1 MKSLKKLTK
10 KNLKEIN
17 GGAQNC
23 PPVASTC
30 NAWCKWT
37 SWQKLHCPNNI
48 FEEPC
53 ECI

>member
-1 MKSLKKLTK
+1 MKNLKKLKK

-23 PPVASTC
+23 PPIASTC

-37 SWQKLHCPNNI
+37 PWQKLHCPNNI